1 MSLGGYIY
9 TKEKEMP
16 ASEAGIE
23 PYWRSENRKCK
34 DRVTT
39 VNEDPVGETGHNLH
53 AQSPQETE
61 VYKSRP
67 AKQHSSIGGN
77 KKIKQNQKL
86 VPVLIRLKFDE
97 FRRNSTNFRRY
108 VVVDQTS

>member
-1 MSLGGYIY
+1 MSIRGYIY

-16 ASEAGIE
+16 ASEAGIKR
-23 PYWRSENRKCK
+23 YWRSE
-34 DRVTT
+34 
-39 VNEDPVGETGHNLH
+39 
-53 AQSPQETE
+53 
-61 VYKSRP
+61 
-67 AKQHSSIGGN
+67 
-77 KKIKQNQKL
+77 KQNQKL